1 MRDSGLATWV
11 AHLLMRMFPL
21 APTPERTDLAEVF
34 RTAEYRGGTQEIRR
48 QLQLRSAEYRYQY
61 ESELC
66 FLDKYF
72 SEVRRNELQGRRI
85 LDLGSFTGG
94 RLVYWTERYG
104 FASGTGIDVDPTYAQ
119 AGRLFARSRAIDV
132 TFVTGR
138 GEALPFHS
146 G

>member
-1 MRDSGLATWV
+1 MYRRETRLRYLTANAARRGMRTGGLTTWV
-11 AHLLMRMFPL
+11 AHRLMRMFPL
-21 APTPERTDLAEVF
+21 APTRDRTDLAELF
-34 RTAEYRGGTQEIRR
+34 RTEEYRGGRQEIRR

-72 SEVRRNELQGRRI
+72 SDVRREELQGRRI

-104 FASGTGIDVDPTYAQ
+104 FASGTGIDVDPAYAE
-119 AGRLFARSRAIDV
+119 AGRDRKD
-132 TFVTGR
+132 T
-138 GEALPFHS
+138 
-146 G
+146 